1 MTQSAKSTVTSD
13 DYSLQEAHAAG
24 AEIFGVGG
32 GAEAAIIG
40 FVQES
45 LALGHISVS
54 VVLVSV
60 ERLVNGRGF
69 SLLNVR
75 KLFVSRLVTD
85 RLVSQGSLEMNW
97 VLMVVINNN
106 SVMNNG
112 WVHDCLMH

>member
-1 MTQSAKSTVTSD
+1 M
-13 DYSLQEAHAAG
+13 
-24 AEIFGVGG
+24 
-32 GAEAAIIG
+32 
-40 FVQES
+40 QES

>member
-1 MTQSAKSTVTSD
+1 MCSATAAVTSNHC
-13 DYSLQEAHAAG
+13 SLQEAHAAR

-54 VVLVSV
+54 VILVSV

-97 VLMVVINNN
+97 VLMVIINDN
-106 SVMNNG
+106 SVMNNS

>member
-1 MTQSAKSTVTSD
+1 M
-13 DYSLQEAHAAG
+13 
-24 AEIFGVGG
+24 
-32 GAEAAIIG
+32 
-40 FVQES
+40 QES

-97 VLMVVINNN
+97 VLMVIINDN
-106 SVMNNG
+106 SVMNNS

>member
-1 MTQSAKSTVTSD
+1 M
-13 DYSLQEAHAAG
+13 
-24 AEIFGVGG
+24 
-32 GAEAAIIG
+32 AIIG
-40 FVQES
+40 VVNES
-45 LALGHISVS
+45 FALGQISVS